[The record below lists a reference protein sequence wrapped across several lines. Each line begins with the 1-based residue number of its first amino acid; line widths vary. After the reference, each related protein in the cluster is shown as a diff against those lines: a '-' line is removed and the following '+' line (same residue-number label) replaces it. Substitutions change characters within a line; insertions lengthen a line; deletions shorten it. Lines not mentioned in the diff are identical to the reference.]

1 MNDLSMKTGIWV
13 IGLLL
18 LLLTV
23 LLSGCDNCPTGD
35 DFCPIPI
42 LSAEGQAPMIDDECP
57 SAELE
62 MGGALHD
69 G

>member
-1 MNDLSMKTGIWV
+1 MRKIC
-13 IGLLL
+13 IGSALLIL
-18 LLLTV
+18 VLV
-23 LLSGCDNCPTGD
+23 MISLLSGCDNCPTGD

-42 LSAEGQAPMIDDECP
+42 LSAEGQAPMIDDERP

-62 MGGALHD
+62 MGRALHD